1 MISMKLLHVI
11 FGASLLSL
19 GTFAHAG
26 TLCQQKEQNVQN
38 EIDIAKKHDNKHR
51 VIGLQQALNEIRAN
65 CNDDFLRKAHQ
76 EKISQHEKKV
86 SERER
91 ELQQEKAK
99 GGNGN
104 KIKKREKK
112 LDEARN
118 ELKEVQAT
126 PY

>member
-1 MISMKLLHVI
+1 MKLLQVI

-26 TLCQQKEQNVQN
+26 SLCQQKEQNVQN
-38 EIDIAKKHDNKHR
+38 EIEIAQKHDNKHR
-51 VIGLQQALNEIRAN
+51 VSGLQQALSEIRAN
-65 CNDDFLRKAHQ
+65 CNDANLIKTHQ
-76 EKISQHEKKV
+76 EKIRQHEQKV

-112 LDEARN
+112 LEEARN
-118 ELKEVQAT
+118 ELKEVQAA